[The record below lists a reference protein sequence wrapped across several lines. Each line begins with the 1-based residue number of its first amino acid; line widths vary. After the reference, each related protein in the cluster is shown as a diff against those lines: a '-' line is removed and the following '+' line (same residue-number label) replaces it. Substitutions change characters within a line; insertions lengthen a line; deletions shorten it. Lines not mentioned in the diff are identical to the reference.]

1 MGSSSMGEGMVPSDG
16 PPAASF
22 RQAPTSFPDPA
33 GGAGLI
39 DPAGGAGLIDPAGR
53 TARTRDDNDP
63 PPPLV
68 NEVPGIPRIHQVAD
82 MEQATALPTL
92 GETHAPAPMRTPTAH
107 APADIRT
114 GALDQSAQPPEVPDL
129 RATFDAVLASVRTA
143 YIGRDDTVRLAL
155 CCLLAEGHLL
165 VEDHPGVGKTT
176 LAKALARS
184 LGLGFGRIQFTADL
198 LPADVTGAVV
208 FDRESG
214 QILFRPGPLFTN
226 VVVADE
232 LNRASPKAQSALLEA
247 MEERQVS
254 ADGISHRLPTPF
266 MVLATQ
272 NPFDAAGTFPL
283 PHSQRDRFLL
293 RLSLGYPDRAAEDEL
308 LASTR
313 SRPLPEELRP
323 VGDPSFLEAFAAA
336 VDEAFVAPEV
346 RAYVLDLVAE
356 TRVHPDLAVGASPRA
371 ALCVLR
377 AAASMAVG
385 MGRNYVT
392 PDDIKAVAEPALGHR
407 VVVHPAAELAGVTQQ
422 AVVEDILTRI
432 VVPIAG
438 TG

>member
-1 MGSSSMGEGMVPSDG
+1 MDEGLGPLDG
-16 PPAASF
+16 PPGTSVRQAPASF
-22 RQAPTSFPDPA
+22 RDAADRAGTVDPA
-33 GGAGLI
+33 VSA
-39 DPAGGAGLIDPAGR
+39 
-53 TARTRDDNDP
+53 ARTGDDNHP
-63 PPPLV
+63 VPPLV
-68 NEVPGIPRIHQVAD
+68 NEVPAIPRIHQVAD
-82 MEQATALPTL
+82 MEPTTALPTL
-92 GETHAPAPMRTPTAH
+92 GDAHAPAPMRTPTAH
-107 APADIRT
+107 APAGTRT
-114 GALDQSAQPPEVPDL
+114 GTLEQPAPATEGPDL
-129 RATFDAVLASVRTA
+129 RATFEAVLANVRTA

-226 VVVADE
+226 VVLADE

-254 ADGISHRLPTPF
+254 ADGISHRLPAPF

-308 LASTR
+308 LASARTR
-313 SRPLPEELRP
+313 PVPEELRP
-323 VGDPSFLEAFAAA
+323 VGGPVFLAAFTAA
-336 VDEAFVAPEV
+336 VGEAFVAPEV

-371 ALCVLR
+371 TLCVLR
-377 AAASMAVG
+377 AAASLAVG

-392 PDDIKAVAEPALGHR
+392 PDDVKAVAEPALGHR

>member
-1 MGSSSMGEGMVPSDG
+1 MGPTARDAGMVPPHSGVAADDDGAASGEVAIAGPRTSPAGVPTAFTSDG
-16 PPAASF
+16 HPQADGDNHPPTTAAVPS
-22 RQAPTSFPDPA
+22 A
-33 GGAGLI
+33 G
-39 DPAGGAGLIDPAGR
+39 P
-53 TARTRDDNDP
+53 
-63 PPPLV
+63 
-68 NEVPGIPRIHQVAD
+68 
-82 MEQATALPTL
+82 ATAAATDTPPSTLTAPGAMDLPT
-92 GETHAPAPMRTPTAH
+92 G
-107 APADIRT
+107 
-114 GALDQSAQPPEVPDL
+114 
-129 RATFDAVLASVRTA
+129 FDAVVANVRTA
-143 YIGRDDTVRLAL
+143 YIGREDTVRLAL

-208 FDRESG
+208 FERESG
-214 QILFRPGPLFTN
+214 RISFRPGPVFTN
-226 VVVADE
+226 VLLADE

-254 ADGISHRLPTPF
+254 ADGVSHLLPEPF

-293 RLSLGYPDRAAEDEL
+293 RLSLGYPDRLAEDEL
-308 LASTR
+308 LATTR
-313 SRPLPEELRP
+313 TRP
-323 VGDPSFLEAFAAA
+323 VPEALAPVGGPAFLRAFTRAIA
-336 VDEAFVAPEV
+336 DTFVAPEV
-346 RAYVLDLVAE
+346 RSYVLDLVAE
-356 TRVHPDLAVGASPRA
+356 TRMHPDLAVGASPRA

-377 AAASMAVG
+377 AAASMAVAA
-385 MGRNYVT
+385 GRAYVT
-392 PDDIKAVAEPALGHR
+392 PDDVKAVAEPALGHR
-407 VVVHPAAELAGVTQQ
+407 VVVHPAAELAGVTPP
-422 AVVEDILTRI
+422 AVIEDILTRI